1 MNYLIIDKNDIYGDI
16 YDLIEDKELNMNKP
30 DDRELIE
37 FHIEKYILSAPYIK
51 YSDTFE
57 NTDDRLNNIFGYFT
71 DLNNSEKGY
80 VDTMMIYSDEKYV
93 YEIMLLDDKNTD
105 EDNFNSFACVINTE
119 AIPIYNNIVLLK
131 TQIINNKPVSCM
143 INKNDFVSLV
153 INLFY
158 HTGLIIDDKITK
170 ELKFSGDNPFN
181 VIGNTFK
188 KTEEKDILG
197 LMFILYEENNDI
209 YVNEKASILFDKE
222 VLGRCFIILL
232 CPMSYKKIWNLNET
246 IINKIVDIKKDNKKY
261 NEIDSKMFNETN
273 NPFLLI

>member
-1 MNYLIIDKNDIYGDI
+1 MNYLIIDRNDVYGDI
-16 YDLIEDKELNMNKP
+16 YDLIQDKELNMNKP

-71 DLNNSEKGY
+71 DLNNGEKGY
-80 VDTMMIYSDEKYV
+80 VDTIIVYSDEKYV
-93 YEIMLLDDKNTD
+93 YEIMFMDDKNID

-119 AIPIYNNIVLLK
+119 AMPIYNNIVLLK
-131 TQIINNKPVSCM
+131 TQITNNKPVSCM
-143 INKNDFVSLV
+143 INKNDFVGLV

-170 ELKFSGDNPFN
+170 ELKFSGDKPFN

-197 LMFILYEENNDI
+197 LMFILYEENNDN

-222 VLGRCFIILL
+222 VLGRCL
-232 CPMSYKKIWNLNET
+232 
-246 IINKIVDIKKDNKKY
+246 
-261 NEIDSKMFNETN
+261 
-273 NPFLLI
+273 